1 MIIGFDRDDLA
12 RNLPDAYRKD
22 IESNNAKL
30 LAVEKGETDTMRA
43 ELEAV
48 DDSLDINRATGS
60 TLDLYG
66 AMIGQERGAA
76 TDEQYRSLIRAKI
89 LRNLAGSDYNSVVY
103 ALASA
108 LNCASPTDIVLV
120 EEETPCVVRIDAL
133 PYAVLNS
140 NDIDLPTV
148 MAIIRRLMPAGVR
161 LESVGFSGTFEFGT
175 AATDYD
181 EDAGFGD
188 VEQTLG
194 GYFGLIA
201 DGADSNLPV

>member
-12 RNLPDAYRKD
+12 RNLPDVYRKD
-22 IESNNAKL
+22 AESNNAKL
-30 LAVEKGETDTMRA
+30 LAIEKGETDTMRA

-76 TDEQYRSLIRAKI
+76 TDEQYRTLIRAKI
-89 LRNLAGSDYNSVVY
+89 LRNLAGTDYNSIVY
-103 ALASA
+103 AIASA
-108 LNCASPTDIVLV
+108 LDGASATDIVLV
-120 EEETPCVVRIDAL
+120 EETPCTVRVDAL
-133 PYAVLNS
+133 PYSVLNGS
-140 NDIDLPTV
+140 NIDLPTA

-175 AATDYD
+175 EATDYD
-181 EDAGFGD
+181 ADAGFGD
-188 VEQTLG
+188 VEQTIG